1 MAPLDILFVCT
12 GNATRSVI
20 AEALTRRDFPRLKVS
35 SAGTFAIPGLASSHR
50 TLAALDAVGVSARGH
65 RSRPLTDDLCTESNL
80 IICFELDHVRY
91 IRRRHADAANRTATL
106 GRLLMTD
113 ADPWIL
119 PTHLAEEP
127 LTEWPVHDDP
137 AGGDVETFVTCAQSI
152 ASELAMFLARYS
164 P

>member
-20 AEALTRRDFPRLKVS
+20 AEALTRRDFPDLTVS
-35 SAGTFAIPGLASSHR
+35 SAGTFAIPGLSSSHR
-50 TLAALDAVGVSARGH
+50 TLAALAAVGVSAPGH
-65 RSRPLTDDLCTESNL
+65 RSRPLTDEMCERSNL

-91 IRRRHADAANRTATL
+91 IRRRHSNAANRTATL

-119 PTHLAEEP
+119 PTHLDRES
-127 LTEWPVHDDP
+127 LTDWPVHDDP
-137 AGGDVETFVTCAQSI
+137 AGGDVETFVTCAHSI
-152 ASELAMFLARYS
+152 AAELEVFLARYS